1 MPAAGLTNGPSIPS
15 IQRLR
20 RTGQCWCAMKEL
32 GCADDDIANAPL
44 ICAAWTCAGL
54 GLGVWVCAFFSWS
67 GHQRFLHRIHFAS
80 SAGDNGNIT
89 CLSVISGQ
97 CADGIRNW
105 GRGRGMHNCA
115 TWCPRAT
122 IGERVE
128 PLDWVAPRHN
138 VAVITHR
145 LISDVCTR
153 QKQRHGMCSRA

>member
-105 GRGRGMHNCA
+105 GRGRGMHA
-115 TWCPRAT
+115 PAPQLASESSPL
-122 IGERVE
+122 IGLH
-128 PLDWVAPRHN
+128 PG
-138 VAVITHR
+138 TTSQSS
-145 LISDVCTR
+145 LIV
-153 QKQRHGMCSRA
+153 